1 MAGQLTGVLSPLL
14 QNRRVAAARSY
25 LGQGL
30 LLDFGCS
37 AGALARFVEPAR
49 YVGVDTDRAALAQA
63 RALYPTH
70 RFLSL
75 DEFDASSA
83 DQFDIVAAL
92 AVIEHLPDPLTW
104 LQSMRARLNPAGHLV
119 LTTPDPALQ
128 WAHEAGARVGLFS
141 REAAAEHQT
150 LLDQRALRAL
160 ADRAGFQLTRYQR
173 FLLGANQLCV
183 LEPTTR

>member
-14 QNRRVAAARSY
+14 QNRRLAAARSY
-25 LGQGL
+25 LRQGR

-37 AGALARFVEPAR
+37 AGALAQLVEPAR
-49 YVGVDTDRAALAQA
+49 YVGVDTDQAALAHA
-63 RALYPTH
+63 RAHYPSH
-70 RFLSL
+70 RFLTL
-75 DEFDASSA
+75 DEFESSST

-92 AVIEHLPDPLTW
+92 AVIEHLPDPLAW
-104 LQSMRARLNPAGHLV
+104 LEKMRRRLTPAGRLV

-141 REAAAEHQT
+141 REAADEHQT
-150 LLDQRALRAL
+150 LLDQQALRML
-160 ADRAGFQLTRYQR
+160 ADRAGFRLTRYQR

-183 LEPTTR
+183 LEPAHR

>member
-14 QNRRVAAARSY
+14 QNRRLAAARSH
-25 LGQGL
+25 LGRGR

-49 YVGVDTDRAALAQA
+49 YLGVDTDQAALAQA
-63 RALYPTH
+63 QAHFPAH
-70 RFLSL
+70 RFLTL
-75 DEFDASSA
+75 DEFEASST
-83 DQFDIVAAL
+83 DEFDIVAAL
-92 AVIEHLPDPLTW
+92 AVIEHLADPLAW
-104 LQSMRARLNPAGHLV
+104 LEKMRRRLTPRGRLV

-141 REAAAEHQT
+141 REAADEHQT
-150 LLDQRALRAL
+150 LLDQQALRTL

-173 FLLGANQLCV
+173 FLFGANQLCV
-183 LEPTTR
+183 LETTSR